1 MSMNEQ
7 NLLTIEDLSRIL
19 KTSKHTIYGWVRK
32 KAVPFCK
39 LNGLLRFEPN
49 MIEKWLENNRSNG
62 EGEKHSRHG

>member
-32 KAVPFCK
+32 KSVPFCK
-39 LNGLLRFEPN
+39 LNGLLRFETDK
-49 MIEKWLENNRSNG
+49 IEKWLQEHRS
-62 EGEKHSRHG
+62 E